1 MTPIFG
7 LLGVPSSAG
16 AHYPGQEKTPAAL
29 RGAGLPARLEQ
40 AGVSMVE
47 YGDLP
52 LVRCRVDSTS
62 NRAESIADVQTV
74 VRRLA
79 DCVEK
84 IVSAEQIPLII
95 GGDCTIT
102 IGVVAGFIRKQPNL
116 VPSSQV
122 WLSPNSTRITMMP
135 TARWPGD

>member
-1 MTPIFG
+1 
-7 LLGVPSSAG
+7 
-16 AHYPGQEKTPAAL
+16 
-29 RGAGLPARLEQ
+29 
-40 AGVSMVE
+40 
-47 YGDLP
+47 
-52 LVRCRVDSTS
+52 
-62 NRAESIADVQTV
+62 
-74 VRRLA
+74 
-79 DCVEK
+79 
-84 IVSAEQIPLII
+84 VSAEQIPLII